1 MQQQRFPTSSPPSAD
16 PPMTYDEA
24 SMQGSRHFFM
34 ALQELKNLRPQL
46 YSAAEYCE
54 SSYLFNDQKQVVL
67 ENLKDYTVKALV
79 NAVDHLGTV
88 AYKLDEVLSQQI
100 SEISCAELRVAGLAQ
115 RVRTCQE
122 HRNVEGFCQQRP
134 AKANRRYHKHYLLP
148 DVMPNYKEQFM
159 DKREDKRQEPEIV
172 QSRQDESGRTLSWHL
187 SADPFTPRKGARPIQ
202 QRASRLASVSTRYE
216 GSVSEPTGLMPPTEH
231 AAPSSSRAGLSSP
244 VLHSEYRGGHSQASS
259 MDSSKPLSSHSSFD
273 EKFSNPHRGPL
284 ASRSKS
290 LLSSLLGRRR
300 SGKPTRSP
308 AQY

>member
-1 MQQQRFPTSSPPSAD
+1 MQQQRFSPSSPPHTD

-100 SEISCAELRVAGLAQ
+100 NEISAAELRVAGLSQ
-115 RVRTCQE
+115 RMRICQE
-122 HRNVEGFCQQRP
+122 HRNVEGFSQQRP
-134 AKANRRYHKHYLLP
+134 AKVNRRYHKHYLLP
-148 DVMPNYKEQFM
+148 DAMSNYKEQFM
-159 DKREDKRQEPEIV
+159 EKRQDKMQEPEIV
-172 QSRQDESGRTLSWHL
+172 QSSQNDSGRTLSWHL
-187 SADPFTPRKGARPIQ
+187 ATDPLTPRKGARPIPQ
-202 QRASRLASVSTRYE
+202 GASRLASTGSAYE
-216 GSVSEPTGLMPPTEH
+216 SSVSEPTGLIPPVEH
-231 AAPSSSRAGLSSP
+231 AGPSSSRAGRLSPAS
-244 VLHSEYRGGHSQASS
+244 HSEYRGHSQASS

-273 EKFSNPHRGPL
+273 EKFNPPRGPL

-290 LLSSLLGRRR
+290 LLSSILGRRR
-300 SGKPTRSP
+300 SGKLRGQ
-308 AQY
+308 AQF

>member
-1 MQQQRFPTSSPPSAD
+1 MQQKQLHRSPPRPD

-88 AYKLDEVLSQQI
+88 AYKLDEVLSQQM
-100 SEISCAELRVAGLAQ
+100 SEMSSAELRVAGLAQ
-115 RVRTCQE
+115 RVRLCQE
-122 HRNVEGFCQQRP
+122 HRNAEGFAQQRP
-134 AKANRRYHKHYLLP
+134 AKLNRQYHKHYLLP
-148 DVMPNYKEQFM
+148 DAMPNQFT
-159 DKREDKRQEPEIV
+159 KNRTENIHEPQVV
-172 QSRQDESGRTLSWHL
+172 QSQEDERARTLSWHL
-187 SADPFTPRKGARPIQ
+187 AADPFTPRKGARPTHQ
-202 QRASRLASVSTRYE
+202 GASRSPGGSIYE
-216 GSVSEPTGLMPPTEH
+216 GSISEPSGVLLPNEYVG
-231 AAPSSSRAGLSSP
+231 SSSNQAGLASP
-244 VLHSEYRGGHSQASS
+244 GGHSENQGHSQASS
-259 MDSSKPLSSHSSFD
+259 MDSSKAPSSQSSCE
-273 EKFSNPHRGPL
+273 EKPNPHRGPI

-300 SGKPTRSP
+300 SGKQRDQI
-308 AQY
+308 QY

>member
-1 MQQQRFPTSSPPSAD
+1 MQEQRFSPSSPPHTD

-100 SEISCAELRVAGLAQ
+100 NEISSAELRVAGLSQ
-115 RVRTCQE
+115 RMRICQE
-122 HRNVEGFCQQRP
+122 HRNVEGFSQQRP
-134 AKANRRYHKHYLLP
+134 ARVNRRYHKHYLLP
-148 DVMPNYKEQFM
+148 D
-159 DKREDKRQEPEIV
+159 
-172 QSRQDESGRTLSWHL
+172 ESGRTLSWHL
-187 SADPFTPRKGARPIQ
+187 ATDPLTPRKGARPIPQ
-202 QRASRLASVSTRYE
+202 GASRLASVGSAYE
-216 GSVSEPTGLMPPTEH
+216 SSEPTGLIPPVEH
-231 AAPSSSRAGLSSP
+231 VGPSSSRAGLLSP
-244 VLHSEYRGGHSQASS
+244 VPHSEYRGHSQASS

-273 EKFSNPHRGPL
+273 EKFNPPRGPL

-290 LLSSLLGRRR
+290 LLSTILGRRR
-300 SGKPTRSP
+300 SGKLRG
-308 AQY
+308 QDQF